1 LRTDELRFRVEN
13 QSYVARM
20 MRRLANVDAHVA
32 AGSGELL
39 HGLAVL
45 KFFGEYEDR
54 TAKDV
59 EVVWADGVGFV
70 GEKLARTFG
79 LSASWRVIV
88 DASSMRD
95 RVWPKGW
102 RDHRWPVSHGV

>member
-1 LRTDELRFRVEN
+1 MAPCHIPNIVLLVVNRKYEL
-13 QSYVARM
+13 M
-20 MRRLANVDAHVA
+20 LTTLD
-32 AGSGELL
+32 
-39 HGLAVL
+39 
-45 KFFGEYEDR
+45 
-54 TAKDV
+54 
-59 EVVWADGVGFV
+59 WADGVGFV

-102 RDHRWPVSHGV
+102 RDHRWPVSHDV